1 MLISERQRISAFLL
15 KILLRDVHRVVCLQ
29 MDLFQFWLVAA
40 MFVRINTKC
49 SQNYTNKIVFC
60 YYEFFRQYN
69 VNHKIF
75 YYSSGNGFV
84 LPYCFMFVYCNLHC
98 CIVLAKKF

>member
-69 VNHKIF
+69 VNHKISITLQEMGL
-75 YYSSGNGFV
+75 YYLTV
-84 LPYCFMFVYCNLHC
+84 LCL
-98 CIVLAKKF
+98 CIAIFIVALF